1 MRTTVIG
8 RHITQGIIPGSEADG
23 NMAMDRDR
31 LRTGLLSIDGKGYP
45 SYKGIKGSYRFEEF
59 ELFIDY
65 VQGDPFA
72 APSRLRVRVPF
83 DVAGFPEHCLKNRI
97 RQIAFRDFIAR
108 QFSALCYDLR
118 ERQGSGK
125 SGLLSMDHPGQEIM
139 ERSSVVIED
148 SFIEARFVAGL
159 PANGRRIRGRQAN
172 VLLCDKIPE
181 LVRRTLLFDSIDDAE
196 LKKHLDVCEDS
207 AALREALET
216 KGLIAFIAEGS
227 VLPRRSGIDDRPLDA
242 GAVEFQSPDSMRV
255 TIPTPHSGEVSG
267 MGIRKGVTLIV
278 GGGYHG
284 KSTLLNALER
294 GVYNHVPGDGREKA
308 VSTRT
313 AVKIRAEDGRSVQ
326 GVNITPFIN
335 NLPGERCPTSFNTRN
350 ASGSTSQAA
359 NIMEAVEMKANA
371 LFLDEDTCAT
381 NLMIRDARMQNLV
394 EKSGEPITPFLDRVG
409 GLYNDGGISTIIVLG
424 GSGDYFEVADQ
435 VVRMDNFR
443 PLDVTGKAKE
453 IASRFPSLRKEE
465 ALERWPDAG
474 VRREPD
480 PMSIDPRKG
489 KKSVSIKTRSTRA
502 VIFGAHEIDMSQVSQ
517 LVDEGQ
523 LRAIGRAMDVV
534 RRKLDRKTSLLEAI
548 EDVCAMVRKGGLDEL
563 DDRRTGDYVEF
574 RPYELAAAL
583 NRLRTLIV
591 PFSN

>member
-1 MRTTVIG
+1 MMVIG
-8 RHITQGIIPGSEADG
+8 QQIAQGIVPGSEAGG
-23 NMAMDRDR
+23 NMEMDRDR

-45 SYKGIKGSYRFEEF
+45 SYKRIKGRYRFEEF
-59 ELFIDY
+59 ELSIDY

-72 APSRLRVRVPF
+72 SPSRLRVRVPV
-83 DVAGFPEHCLKNRI
+83 DMAGFPEHCFSSRI
-97 RQIAFRDFIAR
+97 RRIAFRDFIAR
-108 QFSALCYDLR
+108 QFAALCCDLR

-125 SGLLSMDHPGQEIM
+125 SGLLSMDVPGQEIM

-159 PANGRRIRGRQAN
+159 PANGRRIRGRQAE
-172 VLLCDKIPE
+172 VMLCEKIPG
-181 LVRRTLLFDSIDDAE
+181 LARRTMFFDSINDAE
-196 LKKHLDVCEDS
+196 LKKHLDVCEDA
-207 AALREALET
+207 AALREALDA
-216 KGLIAFIAEGS
+216 KGLIAFIADGS
-227 VLPRRSGIDDRPLDA
+227 VLPRCSGIDDRPLDT

-255 TIPTPHSGEVSG
+255 TIPTPHAGEISG
-267 MGIRKGVTLIV
+267 MGIRKGVTLVV

-284 KSTLLNALER
+284 KSTLLNALEK

-313 AVKIRAEDGRSVQ
+313 SVKIRAEDGRSVQ

-335 NLPGERCPTSFNTRN
+335 NLPGERRPGCFHTQN

-359 NIMEAVEMKANA
+359 NIMEAVEVKADA

-409 GLYNDGGISTIIVLG
+409 SLYNDAGISTIIVLG

-435 VVRMDNFR
+435 VIRMDNFR
-443 PLDVTGKAKE
+443 PFDVTGKAKE

-465 ALERWPDAG
+465 TLEHWPDLG

-480 PMSIDPRKG
+480 PRSIDPRKG

-517 LVDEGQ
+517 IVDEGQ
-523 LRAIGRAMDVV
+523 LRAIGRAMDMI
-534 RRKLDRKTSLLEAI
+534 RRKLAGGASFFEAI
-548 EDVCAMVRKGGLDEL
+548 ESICAEVRENGLDVL

-591 PFSN
+591 PGSN